1 MWKYCFWWRS
11 LKRALY
17 SPGRVQAWGSIATF
31 IRHTTWASKVYTTY
45 SGSTSRKRAIISK
58 KPASSRWILIGI
70 WMRIIEV
77 NPDSLTPVHCHRS
90 NQQWRVLGRRAGTR
104 QILMSF
110 IKGVGQNKM
119 WKFISKHLETLLLSI
134 KVGQSVLRQSAGKHH
149 ADISSGLA
157 ELTSRSPLSLHL
169 THSASQSIRFFS
181 INDGATASKYSW

>member
-1 MWKYCFWWRS
+1 
-11 LKRALY
+11 
-17 SPGRVQAWGSIATF
+17 
-31 IRHTTWASKVYTTY
+31 
-45 SGSTSRKRAIISK
+45 
-58 KPASSRWILIGI
+58 
-70 WMRIIEV
+70 MRIIEV
-77 NPDSLTPVHCHRS
+77 NPDSLTPVQCHRS

-134 KVGQSVLRQSAGKHH
+134 KVGQSVLLQSAGKHH

-181 INDGATASKYSW
+181 INDGATASKYSWQRRIDYTKKACDQHIAESKGYYYGILFSLHLCFRDSYCLILSF